1 MTNITKADVITARME
16 QREIDFA
23 KVLTF
28 VGNLLEQIEGF
39 FWPCDDDQSALA
51 NALQLANLTTLIP
64 KLNNEQAK
72 QIADLL
78 AFIAF
83 EVIDRHDPF
92 TADVTQRLRTIKRT
106 LPLQDMQR

>member
-1 MTNITKADVITARME
+1 MTDITKADVTTAMME
-16 QREIDFA
+16 QRQRDFA

-39 FWPCDDDQSALA
+39 FWPCDDNQSALVK
-51 NALQLANLTTLIP
+51 ALELAGLATQIP

-92 TADVTQRLRTIKRT
+92 TADVTRRLRTIMRT
-106 LPLQDMQR
+106 LPNME